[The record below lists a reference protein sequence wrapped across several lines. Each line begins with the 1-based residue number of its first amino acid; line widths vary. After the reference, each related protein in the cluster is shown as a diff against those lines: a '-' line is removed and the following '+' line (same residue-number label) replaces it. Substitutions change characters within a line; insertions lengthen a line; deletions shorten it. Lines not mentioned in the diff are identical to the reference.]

1 MSKYPPLH
9 LLNLSP
15 TCRVTAYDSMLHTLQ
30 AGHGKVRVRG
40 LGVASASEG
49 ELNALVC
56 CASDDSKA
64 RNEMFAGPQALKNLE
79 WLTLQPV
86 GHVHKHPCYL
96 QGGLLVAYCKL
107 NKLSIQ
113 TIYIYI
119 SIYTYIYYQT
129 ISIYILSNSQWCV
142 ASGVLVKAQI
152 ASKFPTGSNSLLLL
166 LGASCPKKC
175 LLNTALYGFV
185 WK

>member
-1 MSKYPPLH
+1 
-9 LLNLSP
+9 
-15 TCRVTAYDSMLHTLQ
+15 MLHTLQ

-119 SIYTYIYYQT
+119 SIYIYIYIYYQT
-129 ISIYILSNSQWCV
+129 ISIYILSNSQ
-142 ASGVLVKAQI
+142 
-152 ASKFPTGSNSLLLL
+152 
-166 LGASCPKKC
+166 
-175 LLNTALYGFV
+175 
-185 WK
+185 